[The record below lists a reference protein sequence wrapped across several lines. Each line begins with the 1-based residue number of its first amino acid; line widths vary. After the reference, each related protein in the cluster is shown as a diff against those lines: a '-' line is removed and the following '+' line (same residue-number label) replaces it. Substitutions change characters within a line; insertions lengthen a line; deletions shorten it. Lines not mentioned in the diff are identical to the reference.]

1 MGRRWLL
8 SLRLLRRESFF
19 GNQCFPHAVHLPALA
34 VRAQTRPQG
43 SFFNWRRRGS
53 LICKKICCMFASQ
66 QTYGN
71 RNHFRHGQ
79 WEDLKNPFLLPSS
92 TINLSIY
99 LYVLRPVL
107 HTFTIL
113 CRSVVDLNLTIST
126 VIRTTYS
133 QKLAPKRMLTAEL
146 SGRPTKNGF

>member
-1 MGRRWLL
+1 
-8 SLRLLRRESFF
+8 
-19 GNQCFPHAVHLPALA
+19 
-34 VRAQTRPQG
+34 
-43 SFFNWRRRGS
+43 
-53 LICKKICCMFASQ
+53 MFASQ

-107 HTFTIL
+107 HTIKIL
-113 CRSVVDLNLTIST
+113 YRSVVDQNLTNRQLYALYIL
-126 VIRTTYS
+126 
-133 QKLAPKRMLTAEL
+133 KNW
-146 SGRPTKNGF
+146 RPSAS